1 MGALI
6 AARLAE
12 TLAAE
17 LMTKIEKI
25 TFWSDSL
32 IFLHWIHQT
41 SSNYKAFVGNRVSEI
56 HTIMSSLETTLGAGA
71 VSWRYVPTGDNPPD
85 DITRGLH
92 PVELKVNHRYRAG
105 PEFLYKA
112 AGFWP

>member
-1 MGALI
+1 MGALV

-25 TFWSDSL
+25 TFWSDST
-32 IFLHWIHQT
+32 IVLHWIHQT
-41 SSNYKAFVGNRVSEI
+41 SSNYKVFVGNRVSEI
-56 HTIMSSLETTLGAGA
+56 HTIMSNLETTLGAGA
-71 VSWRYVPTGDNPPD
+71 VGWRYVPTSNNPAD

-92 PVELKVNHRYRAG
+92 LVELNVNHRYSAG
-105 PEFLYKA
+105 PEFL
-112 AGFWP
+112 